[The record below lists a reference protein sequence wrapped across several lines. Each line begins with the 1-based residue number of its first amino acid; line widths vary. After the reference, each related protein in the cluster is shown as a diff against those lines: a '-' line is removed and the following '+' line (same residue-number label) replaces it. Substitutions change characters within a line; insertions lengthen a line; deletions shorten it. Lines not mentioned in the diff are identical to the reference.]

1 MMRLSILLQNEIEIA
16 NVAVEIFLIFL
27 YFSLLCKRKIKKI
40 SLLLFFLL
48 FTGILS
54 TIVLLSDSIVLNLA
68 TTTILISITAFLCF
82 DDTIRHKI
90 FWIVIYLLIISI
102 S

>member
-40 SLLLFFLL
+40 ISH
-48 FTGILS
+48 
-54 TIVLLSDSIVLNLA
+54 
-68 TTTILISITAFLCF
+68 TTAPGADFRS
-82 DDTIRHKI
+82 
-90 FWIVIYLLIISI
+90 
-102 S
+102 